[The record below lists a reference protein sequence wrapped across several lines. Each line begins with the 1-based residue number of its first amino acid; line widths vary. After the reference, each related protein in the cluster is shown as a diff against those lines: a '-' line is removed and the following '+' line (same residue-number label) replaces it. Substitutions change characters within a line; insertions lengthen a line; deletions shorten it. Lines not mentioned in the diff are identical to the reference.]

1 MTNSNVPIRGSFL
14 FIYHKI
20 NMEKEKILST
30 LSEKVGKT
38 SFSQQTLEA
47 YVDLNP
53 LAEGAEPDDAYWNK
67 AIAFINKM
75 QGQFNADM
83 ASQVEDFKKNYKPT
97 PANNEPPKANP
108 EPNKEVEEMRRQ
120 LADLT
125 KRLDEKESKQTQE
138 QLMSQVKAEMKK
150 QGATDEYVLKQTLR
164 GVTLDPKKS
173 VADLSKELL
182 TAYDSELTAC
192 RGKGAAPRNGGAS
205 GGSKDKPFGG
215 YFAQK
220 KAKEGWGKDSK

>member
-1 MTNSNVPIRGSFL
+1 
-14 FIYHKI
+14 
-20 NMEKEKILST
+20 MEKEKILST
-30 LSEKVGKT
+30 LTEKVGKT

-47 YVDLNP
+47 YLDLNP

-67 AIAFINKM
+67 ATAFITKM

-83 ASQVEDFKKNYKPT
+83 ASQVEDFKKNYKPET
-97 PANNEPPKANP
+97 KEQHVQEPG
-108 EPNKEVEEMRRQ
+108 PNKEVEEMRKQ
-120 LADLT
+120 LADLA

-150 QGATDEYVLKQTLR
+150 QGANDEYVLKQTLR
-164 GVTLDPKKS
+164 GVTLDTKKS
-173 VADLSKELL
+173 AADLAKELL

-205 GGSKDKPFGG
+205 GGAKDKPFGG